1 MLKTSKKKNEL
12 SPFERG
18 VLIYVETTYYKRYL
32 KKIKKLRK
40 RNPEKFKERIRKNRE
55 LLKQDLI
62 KDLGEIRGLE
72 IFNATSAR
80 N

>member
-1 MLKTSKKKNEL
+1 MALQ
-12 SPFERG
+12 
-18 VLIYVETTYYKRYL
+18 I
-32 KKIKKLRK
+32 KIKKLRK